1 MSLALWWLYWLYGPN
16 KRVKFGR
23 TLCVVNLNYYAA
35 REMSRE
41 TEAAVFERRDRLLCE
56 TCLAAELCEPRTHP
70 AAGAVFRG
78 DNAPGEGS
86 MGFS

>member
-1 MSLALWWLYWLYGPN
+1 MVAVLAVRAEQARKIWPN
-16 KRVKFGR
+16 AMRGQ
-23 TLCVVNLNYYAA
+23 LNYYAA
-35 REMSRE
+35 CEMSRE

-56 TCLAAELCEPRTHP
+56 TRLAAELCEPRTHP
-70 AAGAVFRG
+70 AVGAVLRG